1 MDTMMTSVFSL
12 EALPMIIGQIA
23 APGGFGGYIG
33 AVLKL
38 VMSAGFLL
46 AVVAILVGSSQWMS
60 GNSATAKDLFM
71 GAAMLAGGTL
81 FMFALYT
88 FAGLGPSIPP
98 L

>member
-1 MDTMMTSVFSL
+1 MDTIMTSGFSL
-12 EALPMIIGQIA
+12 GAFPLVIGQIA
-23 APGGFGGYIG
+23 APGDFNGYIG
-33 AVLKL
+33 AVLRL
-38 VMSAGFLL
+38 VMTAGFLL
-46 AVVAILVGSSQWMS
+46 AVVAILVGSAQWMN